1 MHYAMQDFEIP
12 KELSAVSAYLDA
24 MRSRQSWQN
33 TRYSDEAVL
42 SGWKP
47 KLGSG

>member
-1 MHYAMQDFEIP
+1 MLQGFEIP
-12 KELSAVSAYLDA
+12 QDMKAVHTYLDEI
-24 MRSRQSWQN
+24 RSRQSWQN
-33 TRYSDEAVL
+33 TQYRDEDVL